1 MGNINIT
8 QIDNTPLSGLNAVF
22 RDALLTAAGA
32 VTYAKGTILAF
43 NTATKKFIEYKP
55 AGAGDETIPVAILTT
70 ESVFAGAG
78 PAGAGDAAIRPQVGG
93 EVRLAKL
100 IIHADGDN
108 SNVDAGVI
116 QALQDYNVTVV
127 DAAQLSAQDNG

>member
-78 PAGAGDAAIRPQVGG
+78 DAAIRPQVGG